1 MLIHIAA
8 ASVLHRTIRDS
19 NIYIR
24 AHDIRRITAIPEP
37 ESFESIHSSPEPAS
51 GEAEKL
57 QNPHLARRHQQL
69 ADTPQLQQQQSLH
82 RQRTCRVSERNQEAS
97 YCDCLLSTEV

>member
-1 MLIHIAA
+1 MQ
-8 ASVLHRTIRDS
+8 RTRQCELEVAFS
-19 NIYIR
+19 R
-24 AHDIRRITAIPEP
+24 LSP
-37 ESFESIHSSPEPAS
+37 SPEPAS

-82 RQRTCRVSERNQEAS
+82 RQRTCRDSERNQEAR
-97 YCDCLLSTEV
+97 YFDCLLSTEV